1 MDNVYGNAT
10 GKTKQVFNS
19 TKDNDDNDDDDYENF
34 NPCDKAPVVP
44 SRKTRRT
51 KNALKND
58 LPLKCMDKPAKQ
70 HPSVWTTPQKETFP
84 KETSK
89 FQSPH
94 IGLDFSSGA
103 VNSAFSDIAEV
114 KMASV
119 LGNTTFPDLEVISNV
134 NKPRFRRP
142 RRCTLVFLTMLIVII
157 FIAFA
162 VFTGF
167 IFFRYIA
174 FSRKVADVEQTV
186 TNTLIHSVSDFKK
199 NDMEKQISLMTKVA
213 DLNSTIV
220 KLQDLLKANEK
231 HINKTLEKICTTCP
245 VGWYTIGSA
254 CYYVSGQEISW
265 DLAREECYKM
275 SSILVMIKDK
285 TESESLKKLFSPGKK
300 YWIGL
305 RRDAKEVHVWKW
317 LDGTQVTFTNWD
329 VNEPNYHSSREHCGE
344 TKSGPWNDR
353 NCIDNLFYICKK
365 IKKC

>member
-1 MDNVYGNAT
+1 MSY
-10 GKTKQVFNS
+10 VFTS
-19 TKDNDDNDDDDYENF
+19 TKDNDDDDDDYENT
-34 NPCDKAPVVP
+34 NPCDTAPVVP
-44 SRKTRRT
+44 SRKTRKT
-51 KNALKND
+51 KNAQKND
-58 LPLKCMDKPAKQ
+58 LPLKSMDKPAKQ
-70 HPSVWTTPQKETFP
+70 HPSVWTTPQKEIFP

-103 VNSAFSDIAEV
+103 INSAFSDIAEV

-119 LGNTTFPDLEVISNV
+119 LANTRFPDVEVTSND
-134 NKPRFRRP
+134 NKPRSRRS
-142 RRCTLVFLTMLIVII
+142 RRCMLVCLTMLIVII
-157 FIAFA
+157 FVALA
-162 VFTGF
+162 VVLGF
-167 IFFRYIA
+167 IFFRYI
-174 FSRKVADVEQTV
+174 SISKKVADAEQT
-186 TNTLIHSVSDFKK
+186 VSDFKK
-199 NDMEKQISLMTKVA
+199 NNMEKQNNLMTKVT
-213 DLNSTIV
+213 DLNNTMV
-220 KLQDLLKANEK
+220 KLQDLLKANVK
-231 HINKTLEKICTTCP
+231 LINKTLENICKSCP
-245 VGWYTIGSA
+245 VGWNTIGSA

-275 SSILVMIKDK
+275 SSVLVMIKDK
-285 TESESLKKLFSPGKK
+285 TESESLKKLFTPGKK

-365 IKKC
+365 IKMC

>member
-10 GKTKQVFNS
+10 GKTKQVFTS
-19 TKDNDDNDDDDYENF
+19 TKDNDDDDDDDYENT

-44 SRKTRRT
+44 SRSARRT
-51 KNALKND
+51 KKALKID
-58 LPLKCMDKPAKQ
+58 LPLKCMDKSAKQ
-70 HPSVWTTPQKETFP
+70 HPSVWTTPQKEIFP

-89 FQSPH
+89 FHSPH

-134 NKPRFRRP
+134 NKPRSRRP
-142 RRCTLVFLTMLIVII
+142 KRCMLVFLTMLIVII

-174 FSRKVADVEQTV
+174 ISRKVADAEQ
-186 TNTLIHSVSDFKK
+186 IVSEFKK
-199 NDMEKQISLMTKVA
+199 NDMEKQSSLMTKVA
-213 DLNSTIV
+213 DLNDTMV

-231 HINKTLEKICTTCP
+231 HINKTLEKICTLCP

-254 CYYVSGQEISW
+254 CYYVSGQDISW

-285 TESESLKKLFSPGKK
+285 TESESLKKLFTPGKN

-305 RRDAKEVHVWKW
+305 RRDAREVHVWKW

-329 VNEPNYHSSREHCGE
+329 VNEPNYYSSREHCGE